1 MGRRVTQLATP
12 MASAD
17 QVVAVERSD
26 AAERN
31 FEKTTTHTP
40 KTEHKPREGGK
51 GWGER
56 ERVTE
61 SQRQTDRQTE
71 SE

>member
-31 FEKTTTHTP
+31 FEKTNPHAQNRTQ
-40 KTEHKPREGGK
+40 TERG
-51 GWGER
+51 R
-56 ERVTE
+56 ERVGRERESHRVTE
-61 SQRQTDRQTE
+61 TDRQTDGE
-71 SE
+71 